1 MSENTIVAPEV
12 VAPKS
17 SRAEK
22 LVARA
27 TMLAARIAKDT
38 EDYNNIKLEIDGAE
52 RLKNVGQ
59 GSLVKVKLGRKFA
72 DKDTTRIVVSTVV
85 GVKED
90 EEGAKQYKVAYG
102 SGFDA
107 DIAVVTASQIV
118 EVAVEGKFA
127 EVQTA

>member
-1 MSENTIVAPEV
+1 MSENTNAAPEV
-12 VAPKS
+12 VAPKL

-22 LVARA
+22 LLARA
-27 TMLAARIAKDT
+27 NLLAARIAKDT
-38 EDYNNIKLEIDGAE
+38 EDYNNIKLEIEGAD

-118 EVAVEGKFA
+118 EVAVDGAFA
-127 EVQTA
+127 EAPAA